1 MVEITRRRA
10 DWSGLRVFFAV
21 ARSGGINAAARA
33 LNLSPSTVTRTIE
46 ELEHQLNVVLFV
58 RGPRGVTLTEA
69 GEVAYQRVLTMEQTA
84 ATLEMEIGD
93 LEALPE
99 GKVKIAVPDGVAG
112 YFVTP
117 FLPEFLRAHPGLDLS
132 IDCGLWADR
141 PLDGE
146 AELTLT
152 YIEPTAGDMIGRPIC
167 YMHYAVFA
175 SPEYIDLYGAPA
187 SQEDLLKHSYIH
199 HIAQTHQR
207 EIWTEQQKALQVLTK
222 KHIQTNSSAVVVQ
235 AVKNGIGLA
244 ALPTAIVAVEPN
256 LVMIDGIPPVAPAKL
271 WMVHHREAARS
282 ARVRAVA
289 DWLKTIFDARTRP
302 WYRHEFVHPR
312 DFQQA
317 AKAAPSQ
324 RTAVLAKRA

>member
-1 MVEITRRRA
+1 MVEIARRRA

-21 ARSGGINAAARA
+21 AQAGGINAAARA
-33 LNLSPSTVTRTIE
+33 LHLSPSTVTRTIE

-117 FLPEFLRAHPGLDLS
+117 FLPEFLRAHPGLDIS
-132 IDCGLWADR
+132 IDCGIWPDR

-146 AELTLT
+146 AELTLSYT
-152 YIEPTAGDMIGRPIC
+152 EPTAGDMIGRPIA
-167 YMHYAVFA
+167 YMHYAAFA
-175 SPEYIDLYGAPA
+175 SREYIDLYGVPA
-187 SQEDLLKHSYIH
+187 TPEDLLKHPYIH
-199 HIAQTHQR
+199 HVAQAHQR
-207 EIWTEQQKALQVLTK
+207 EIWTEQQKALQVLTH
-222 KHIQTNSSAVVVQ
+222 KHVQTNSSAVVVQ
-235 AVKNGIGLA
+235 AVKHGIGIA
-244 ALPTAIVAVEPN
+244 ALPTAILAVEPD
-256 LVMIDGIPPVAPAKL
+256 LVMLELPPMAPAKL

-289 DWLKTIFDARTRP
+289 DWLRAIFDARARP

-317 AKAAPSQ
+317 AKAAPSH
-324 RTAVLAKRA
+324 RVAVLAKRA